1 MALQGCVLRSKCALQ
16 FPCGA
21 SISSSVPDEAC
32 GWPGRR
38 ERCALE
44 SRAGLPRRAANVA
57 TRRASATGLSVR
69 AVCLVDTASIPA
81 LSHLKGLVCLRAR
94 SPAPAATTAH
104 CCHVQLPARQPSMP
118 AECHRYVQGSE
129 LRWDVWRAWTLPAT
143 AHPYAP
149 NSACT
154 THPDTTA
161 WPHRTVRPK
170 RAAERVLSWWCP
182 VPAVWEASLSL
193 PSLVSSVSAV
203 WQRVYRRGGQRARMQ
218 WYCAG
223 NVHAP
228 TSRTSSAVS

>member
-81 LSHLKGLVCLRAR
+81 LSHLKGLVSACAQPRPRRHHRPLLPCTAASPATLHASRVPPVRSRIRTAVGRAARLDPPRHRPPLRPQLRLHHPPRHHRLAPPHSATQTCGRESSVLVVSRAR
-94 SPAPAATTAH
+94 SVGSQLVLALLSQLCVCSLATCLQTQRTA
-104 CCHVQLPARQPSMP
+104 CTNAMV
-118 AECHRYVQGSE
+118 
-129 LRWDVWRAWTLPAT
+129 LRWECSR
-143 AHPYAP
+143 
-149 NSACT
+149 
-154 THPDTTA
+154 
-161 WPHRTVRPK
+161 PH
-170 RAAERVLSWWCP
+170 
-182 VPAVWEASLSL
+182 
-193 PSLVSSVSAV
+193 
-203 WQRVYRRGGQRARMQ
+203 
-218 WYCAG
+218 
-223 NVHAP
+223 
-228 TSRTSSAVS
+228 